1 MGEIVDMAEARRRRD
16 ELRELEAERKA
27 AELRY
32 LIEMQAKL
40 LEMAEE
46 IKRDQQETDDESD
59 PT

>member
-1 MGEIVDMAEARRRRD
+1 MGDVIDMEEARRRRD

-46 IKRDQQETDDESD
+46 LKRDQQETDDESD